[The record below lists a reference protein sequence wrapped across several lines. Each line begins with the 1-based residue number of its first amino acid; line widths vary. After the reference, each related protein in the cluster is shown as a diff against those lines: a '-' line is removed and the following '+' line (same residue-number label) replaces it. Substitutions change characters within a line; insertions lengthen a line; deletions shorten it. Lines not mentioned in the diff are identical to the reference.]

1 MRESQ
6 HWEECFQRAS
16 YYLWSAL
23 RGQIIA
29 GNDPLTGTPRAER
42 AFLAPQFRDESRAA
56 YKALARFWLERLR
69 TSRERGRR

>member
-6 HWEECFQRAS
+6 YWEECYQRAS

-23 RGQIIA
+23 RGHVIA
-29 GNDPLTGTPRAER
+29 GNDPLTGWPRAH
-42 AFLAPQFRDESRAA
+42 AYPFPCRDESRVA

-69 TSRERGRR
+69 KARERGRR